1 MRLISRICLVL
12 ALTVFAT
19 AAWAAETGSI
29 SGFVRDSGGLGVPG
43 VIVKVSGPQLPA
55 GRTTV
60 TNANGGFAFPVLL
73 PGDYKVE
80 AELKGLGTAAAKTK
94 VLVDNDS
101 AVNLTLVSKAA
112 AEVTVTASAV
122 DIDKKSAE
130 ASVNFTAAETKEL
143 PLARTYA
150 GLLQLIPGAASP
162 DAIGTNISGGTRQ
175 DNKFLLDGVNITNPG
190 YGALT
195 IDANELDIADVN
207 IKRGGITAESGR
219 TSGAIVNAVTKSGTN
234 DIHGGVRFEAQPDSF
249 SAKPVTG
256 ASTQKID
263 RYTGAANIGFPIVKD
278 TLFGYASGRYF
289 AQDQTGQGSQ
299 YGSLPDTE
307 VRNQDYFGKLTAY
320 IGSGFLLNGGFRAL
334 PQKTTNGFDSLY
346 DTPRAA
352 WDADTTNYVTSVI
365 ADWFIN
371 KDSYLEGKYV
381 HLTEDDTLNAQ
392 QTISGQPSPI
402 DPKNLGNYGAFY
414 DTARNGGNVGYYE
427 FARIGDSYKRDE
439 IKLTFSQFA
448 DFGGSSHQFKVGGG
462 YEVDQ
467 YLVFRQTNGWG
478 NFILNS
484 TCPSGTPPTGIC
496 NPARPGQIRAR
507 WYQSQNVQTSEA
519 RTTSFFLQDQMTF
532 GRFSATVGV
541 LINKDD
547 FAQICKA
554 GDVCG
559 PRGTAPF
566 AADTRFNFMSFDWKD
581 EVQPRL
587 GIAYNA
593 ELLAGDKLYGSYGK
607 YTSLDQK
614 STARSF
620 APYRIAQDEGWFD
633 ATTGAFLGSRFRGS
647 STGKVIPTD
656 LKPAY
661 YDEFMAGYAAPV
673 TKDLSVDVYYQYRN
687 LKDAFEDVPINPD
700 NYGGAFMAANIPN
713 ARRNYHAITLDL
725 TKRYSN
731 GWFANV
737 SYTYSRLRGNF
748 DEEYSDTTLTFNTS
762 SILED
767 APGVNSAEP
776 NRDGTLSQDRPHI
789 LKAFASVDL
798 PFCFTLGAY
807 YRLQSGRAWEAR
819 GMDGN
824 GTFYRYLEPAGTN
837 RLPTQSNLDAL
848 LAYTFR
854 FGGDMSLRLE
864 GRVRNVFN
872 TQWIYSVNR
881 TKYLDGYVDGT
892 PARDLAPQ
900 GTSQPNANFGIPTSY
915 TAPRTWVLT
924 ALFNF

>member
-1 MRLISRICLVL
+1 MRLILRTCL
-12 ALTVFAT
+12 ALLLVVVAT

-29 SGFVRDSGGLGVPG
+29 SGFVRDSAGLGVPG

-60 TNANGGFAFPVLL
+60 TKANGGFAFPVLL
-73 PGDYKVE
+73 GGEYKVE
-80 AELKGLGTAAAKTK
+80 AELKGLGTAAARTK

-130 ASVNFTAAETKEL
+130 VAANYTAAEVKQL
-143 PLARTYA
+143 PLSRTYE
-150 GLLQLIPGAASP
+150 GLLSLIPGAAAS
-162 DAIGTNISGGTRQ
+162 AGSGYVSVAGGTRQ
-175 DNKFLLDGVNITNPG
+175 DNKYMVDGVNITNPG
-190 YGALT
+190 YGYLQVDT
-195 IDANELDIADVN
+195 NELDIADVN

-234 DIHGGVRFEAQPDSF
+234 EIHGGVRFEAQPDSF

-256 ASTQKID
+256 ATTQEVN
-263 RYTGAANIGFPIVKD
+263 RYTGAANIGFPILKD
-278 TLFGYASGRYF
+278 TLFGYASARYF
-289 AQDQTGQGSQ
+289 SQDNKGQGSQ

-320 IGSGFLLNGGFRAL
+320 LGSSFLLNGGFRAL
-334 PQKTTNGFDSLY
+334 PTKTTTGFDSLF
-346 DTPRAA
+346 DTPKAA
-352 WDADTTNYVTSVI
+352 WDSDATNYVTSVI
-365 ADWFIN
+365 GDWFIN
-371 KDSYLEGKYV
+371 KDSYLEAKYV
-381 HLTEDDTLNAQ
+381 HLTEDDTVQ
-392 QTISGQPSPI
+392 SQTTISGQPNPI

-414 DTARNGGNVGYYE
+414 DNANRGGGNVGYYE

-467 YLVFRQTNGWG
+467 YLTFRQTNGWG
-478 NFILNS
+478 NFVLNN
-484 TCPSGTPPTGIC
+484 TCPAVVCGTSK
-496 NPARPGQIRAR
+496 PGSIRAR
-507 WYQSQNVQTSEA
+507 YYTSQNVQTSEA
-519 RTTSFFLQDQMTF
+519 RTTSFFIQDQMTF
-532 GRFSATVGV
+532 GRFSATIGV

-554 GDVCG
+554 GEICG
-559 PRGTAPF
+559 PTGTPPF
-566 AADTRFNFMSFDWKD
+566 SAETRFNFMSFDWKD
-581 EVQPRL
+581 EIQPRL

-593 ELLAGDKLYGSYGK
+593 EFLAGDKLYGSYGK

-620 APYRIAQDEGWFD
+620 APYRIRQDEAWFD
-633 ATTGAFLGSRFRGS
+633 ATTGAFLGGRYRGS
-647 STGKVIPTD
+647 SGGKVIPAD
-656 LKPAY
+656 LKPPFY
-661 YDEFMAGYAAPV
+661 EEFMAGYAAPV

-687 LKDAFEDVPINPD
+687 LKDPFEDVPIDPD
-700 NYGGAFMAANIPN
+700 NYFGSFKAANIPN
-713 ARRNYHAITLDL
+713 ATRNYHAVSIDL
-725 TKRYSN
+725 TKRYAN
-731 GWFANV
+731 GWFASMN
-737 SYTYSRLRGNF
+737 YTYSKLRGNF
-748 DEEYSDTTLTFNTS
+748 DEEYGLGLFNTS
-762 SILED
+762 SLLED
-767 APGVNSAEP
+767 APGINSAEA
-776 NRDGTLSQDRPHI
+776 NRDGLLGQDRPHI
-789 LKAFASVDL
+789 LKVFASVDL
-798 PFCFTLGAY
+798 PFGFNLGAY
-807 YRLQSGRAWEAR
+807 YRLQSGVPWQAR

-824 GTFYRYLEPAGTN
+824 GSFLRYLEPAGTN

-872 TQWIYSVNR
+872 NQWINAVDQ
-881 TKYLDGYVDGT
+881 TKYLDGYVDGN
-892 PARDLAPQ
+892 PARNLGPQ
-900 GTSQPNANFGIPTSY
+900 GTSQPNATFGNTTSR
-915 TAPRTWVLT
+915 TSPRTWVLT